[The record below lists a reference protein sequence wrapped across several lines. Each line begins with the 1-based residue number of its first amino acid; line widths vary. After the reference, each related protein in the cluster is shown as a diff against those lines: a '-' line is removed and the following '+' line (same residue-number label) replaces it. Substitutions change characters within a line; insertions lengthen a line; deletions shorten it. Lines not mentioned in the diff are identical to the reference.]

1 MVEKPKRYGNK
12 AYIEYIKQQPCCVTS
27 MMIINQDTGNVESD
41 PHHTKS
47 KGAGGSDLSCV
58 PLLHELHQECH
69 AIGQETFQEKYNI
82 DFKDVQI
89 KCMQRFI
96 GQELRHWGVYD
107 G

>member
-1 MVEKPKRYGNK
+1 MFDKPKRYENK
-12 AYIEYIKQQPCCVTS
+12 VYVEYIKQQPCCVTG
-27 MMIINQDTGNVESD
+27 MMIMNQDTGNIESD

-69 AIGQETFQEKYNI
+69 SIGQNTFQEKYNI
-82 DFKDVQI
+82 DFKDIQI

-96 GQELRHWGVYD
+96 EQELRHWG
-107 G
+107 GL